1 MNMSRRSGVNR
12 PMTKRYALY
21 ALVMFVSV
29 SCSHGFYASQFTSM
43 DSLYAGAMKEYNAH
57 NWDNAT
63 KAFERLTH
71 DLDPRDPRLPV
82 SYFYLGKSQARMGD
96 HLLAATTFTRV
107 SESFPQD
114 TLADDALYESGVAYE
129 QMWRKPGLDSQYG
142 DNAINSYRLLL
153 ALYPQSPLIP
163 RATKQLAKL
172 DEWFA
177 EKDYNTGY
185 HYLKR
190 KAYDSAI
197 IYFKDVLRLHP
208 DAPKA
213 REANLRLLEAYRAIR
228 YAEDAKDL
236 CTSMRAKYPNDR
248 EVRQACGN
256 AQAKS

>member
-1 MNMSRRSGVNR
+1 M
-12 PMTKRYALY
+12 KRYALY
-21 ALVMFVSV
+21 AIALFASM
-29 SCSHGFYASQFTSM
+29 SCTRGFYAASFTTM
-43 DSLYAGAMKEYNAH
+43 DSLYAGAMKEYNAG

-82 SYFYLGKSQARMGD
+82 SYYYLGKSQGRMGD
-96 HLLAATTFTRV
+96 HLLAATSFTRV

-129 QMWRKPGLDSQYG
+129 RMWRKPDLDSQYG
-142 DNAINSYRLLL
+142 DNAINAYRLLI
-153 ALYPQSPLIP
+153 ALYPQSPLVA
-163 RATKQLAKL
+163 RATKQMSKL
-172 DEWFA
+172 DQWFA
-177 EKDYNTGY
+177 TKDYDTGY

-213 REANLRLLEAYRAIR
+213 REAGLRLLEAYRAIR
-228 YAEDAKDL
+228 YTDDARDL
-236 CTSMRAKYPNDR
+236 CTTLRTKYPNDR
-248 EVRQACGN
+248 EVREACGS

>member
-1 MNMSRRSGVNR
+1 MNMRSRSGVNR

-21 ALVMFVSV
+21 AIALFVSM
-29 SCSHGFYASQFTSM
+29 SCTRGFYAASFTTM
-43 DSLYAGAMKEYNAH
+43 DSLYAGAMKEYNAG

-82 SYFYLGKSQARMGD
+82 SYYYLGKSQARMGD
-96 HLLAATTFTRV
+96 HLLAATSFTRV

-129 QMWRKPGLDSQYG
+129 RMWRRPDLDPQYG
-142 DNAINSYRLLL
+142 DNAINAYRLLI
-153 ALYPQSPLIP
+153 ALYPQSPLVP
-163 RATKQLAKL
+163 RATKEISKL
-172 DEWFA
+172 DQWLA
-177 EKDYNTGY
+177 TKDYETGY

-213 REANLRLLEAYRAIR
+213 REAGLRLLEAYRAIR
-228 YAEDAKDL
+228 YTDDAKDL
-236 CTSMRAKYPNDR
+236 CTTLRTKYPNDR
-248 EVRQACGN
+248 EVREACGS
-256 AQAKS
+256 AQVKS